1 MHEMSIAQNL
11 LEIIRQE
18 MAKNGMT
25 KLHTVKMKYG
35 RMASVVPEAMETAFM
50 AVTIKTDLDG
60 AVLELEEIPVT
71 LQCSE
76 CGHEFSPTD
85 RDLLLYPCPQC
96 GQDFGHTV
104 KTGRELYIEYI
115 EAE

>member
-11 LEIIRQE
+11 LEIISQE

-25 KLHTVKMKYG
+25 TLHTVKIKYG
-35 RMASVVPEAMETAFM
+35 RMASVVPEALETAFM
-50 AVTIKTDLDG
+50 AVTIKTDLEG

-71 LQCSE
+71 LECSD
-76 CGHEFSPTD
+76 CGHEFTPD
-85 RDLLLYPCPQC
+85 EDEILLHPCPQC